1 MKNLITKQ
9 SFMEKQNMS
18 EDLVSFIKQQILEGQ
33 LNPGS
38 RIIET
43 KLAKEL
49 GISQTP
55 VREAIRQLSGE
66 GIIVIVPNKGP
77 MVRTLDMKDVFEIYT
92 LRSVLEG
99 LAIRLAT
106 HRASDEAIQR
116 IKDLYDEMKEKLTD
130 DSVTSLL
137 DDSLQIHKSIIYL
150 SEHTRLIR
158 SYESI
163 SFQIALVNR
172 TLGKESTKQK
182 EVDQHSELLD
192 ALSKRDP
199 NYAEIVMKNHIYRS
213 YTEFTKLSEPNKDDI
228 ERHIWFNDELI

>member
-1 MKNLITKQ
+1 
-9 SFMEKQNMS
+9 MEKQNMS
-18 EDLVSFIKQQILEGQ
+18 EDLVSFIKLQIIEGQ
-33 LNPGS
+33 LNPGD

-55 VREAIRQLSGE
+55 VREAIRHLSGE

-77 MVRTLDMKDVFEIYT
+77 MVRTLDRKDVFEIYS

-106 HRASDEAIQR
+106 QRASDEAIHR
-116 IKDLYDEMKEKLTD
+116 IKDLYDKMKAKLTD
-130 DSVTSLL
+130 ESVSTLL
-137 DDSLQIHKSIIYL
+137 QDSLQIHQSIIYL

-172 TLGKESTKQK
+172 ILGKESTKQK
-182 EVDQHSELLD
+182 EVDQHLELVE
-192 ALSKRDP
+192 ALMKRDP
-199 NYAEIVMKNHIYRS
+199 EYAESVMKKHIYRS
-213 YTEFTKLSEPNKDDI
+213 YTEFSELSESDHRDM
-228 ERHIWFNDELI
+228 ERHLWFNDDFTR